1 MSLASG
7 PGLVTSSSLVHLLL
21 TSLLHLLLELLKRA
35 PWDVSQQDAKDKVGC
50 WDRHGKTGCV
60 ILCLVG
66 SQFGRATEG
75 QTEAKEKAVFSE
87 WGLGLEAKE
96 IRRVS

>member
-1 MSLASG
+1 M
-7 PGLVTSSSLVHLLL
+7 
-21 TSLLHLLLELLKRA
+21 E
-35 PWDVSQQDAKDKVGC
+35 C
-50 WDRHGKTGCV
+50 WDRHEKIGCV

-87 WGLGLEAKE
+87 QGLGLEAKD

>member
-1 MSLASG
+1 M
-7 PGLVTSSSLVHLLL
+7 LL

>member
-1 MSLASG
+1 M
-7 PGLVTSSSLVHLLL
+7 
-21 TSLLHLLLELLKRA
+21 
-35 PWDVSQQDAKDKVGC
+35 GC

>member
-1 MSLASG
+1 M
-7 PGLVTSSSLVHLLL
+7 LL
-21 TSLLHLLLELLKRA
+21 TSLPHLLLELLRRA
-35 PWDVSQQDAKDKVGC
+35 TWDVSQQDAKDKVEC
-50 WDRHGKTGCV
+50 WDRHEKIGCV

-87 WGLGLEAKE
+87 QGLGLEAKD